1 VIFWGVVL
9 IVLSVLT
16 NNSKYQPILLSGFAQ
31 QAKVARVYYFII
43 GLELIMSGV
52 LHNGYV
58 SEIILPAAVL
68 VTSLLAILVIVR
80 NKPLNTH

>member
-1 VIFWGVVL
+1 MIFWGIVL
-9 IVLSVLT
+9 IVLSFLT
-16 NNSKYQPILLSGFAQ
+16 NNSKYQPILLPGFAQ
-31 QAKVARVYYFII
+31 QAKVARVYYFIM